1 MNYNYINDEYKIN
14 FDIPEGISK
23 IIEIVE
29 KLDLLNDSEYIS
41 YASALKVTV
50 QYYVDKGEISKEQQQ
65 ILNKRYPAI

>member
-41 YASALKVTV
+41 YASTLKVTV